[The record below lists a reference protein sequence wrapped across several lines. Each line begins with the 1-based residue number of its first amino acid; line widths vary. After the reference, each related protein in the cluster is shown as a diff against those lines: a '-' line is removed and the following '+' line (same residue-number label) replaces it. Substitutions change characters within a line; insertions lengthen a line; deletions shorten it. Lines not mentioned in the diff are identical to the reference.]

1 MKRQSPQSKIRVLGF
16 QSWIS
21 IVLAPILMLTSDV
34 KSSVLWPIA
43 LFFAGMIGMSARHAI
58 LAQSKRIDD
67 LECQLKSK
75 NAEPIE

>member
-1 MKRQSPQSKIRVLGF
+1 MNRNSPQFKIQVLGF
-16 QSWIS
+16 QSLIS
-21 IVLAPILMLTSDV
+21 IVLAILLMLTRDV
-34 KSSVLWPIA
+34 KGVLWPIT